1 MAEAAGMT
9 TRAEGFTLLE
19 VMVSMAIL
27 AIAMVTLLSAG
38 NRAALLAGESERMT
52 SAVTLARE
60 EMERLYTGPRPDLGL
75 SEPHERED
83 YPDWRWRVEAKE
95 TPFPGA
101 VEVAVLVY
109 PKGKEHEEENP
120 WITVRAYAPR

>member
-1 MAEAAGMT
+1 M
-9 TRAEGFTLLE
+9 RRHGFTLLE

-38 NRAALLAGESERMT
+38 NRAALLFGESERMT
-52 SAVTLARE
+52 TAVTLARE
-60 EMERLYTGPRPDLGL
+60 EMERLYAGPRPELGL
-75 SEPHERED
+75 SEPRERED

-109 PKGKEHEEENP
+109 PKDKEDKETDP
-120 WITVRAYAPR
+120 WVTVRGYALR